1 MLASMHSSVVL
12 WLVLATGLFWGVGVY
27 NRLMRMRAHGLDA
40 FGSVEKLLRSLEA
53 LVQQHMDAATHGPV
67 SATDTPDPPDALWP
81 QWLALREHLQ
91 AVESACK
98 AVRAEPLCPRPLAVL
113 SELHTKIMQ
122 DWKAL
127 QEAPADLAGAAVPQ
141 ELQAQWDESGLR
153 LQMACQA
160 FNQIVERYNAA
171 LHEFPARLIVGVLG
185 FRKAGV
191 L

>member
-53 LVQQHMDAATHGPV
+53 LVQQHIDAATQGRA
-67 SATDTPDPPDALWP
+67 SAVDTPDPPDALWP

-91 AVESACK
+91 AVEAACK
-98 AVRAEPLCPRPLAVL
+98 AVRAEPLCPKPLAAL
-113 SELHTKIMQ
+113 SALQAQIMQ
-122 DWKAL
+122 AWKAL
-127 QEAPADLAGAAVPQ
+127 QEAPADLAGAPIPE
-141 ELQAQWDESGLR
+141 ELQAQWDETRLR

-160 FNQIVERYNAA
+160 FNQIVERYNEA
-171 LHEFPARLIVGVLG
+171 LHEFPARLSVGVLG